1 MSIYYRLEVR
11 DGLVSVV
18 EDFSYS
24 DNDRTNY
31 LLDPN
36 DKNSY
41 LSFPTERGAKQ
52 YLNEKIKPE
61 HIHPDWRKADLDQAK
76 LFK

>member
-1 MSIYYRLEVR
+1 MSYYRLDVK

-18 EDFSYS
+18 HDYDYS

-31 LLDPN
+31 LRDP
-36 DKNSY
+36 DEPEY
-41 LSFPTERGAKQ
+41 MLHFDTERAAQQ
-52 YLNEKIKPE
+52 YLNEKIKIE
-61 HIHPDWRKADLDQAK
+61 HIHPDWINQDLNQAK

>member
-1 MSIYYRLEVR
+1 MSYYRLDVK

-18 EDFSYS
+18 HDYDYS

-31 LLDPN
+31 LRDPDDN
-36 DKNSY
+36 KYY
-41 LSFPTERGAKQ
+41 LRFDSEHGAQ
-52 YLNEKIKPE
+52 LYLNEKIKEE
-61 HIHPDWRKADLDQAK
+61 HIHPDWLNKDLNQAK